1 MTAISLMVTVKSV
14 ITGMTYTKG
23 EELRIEYLEDC
34 MYGRVLAGI
43 SFLEWLKIK
52 HPETYRKI
60 KGR

>member
-1 MTAISLMVTVKSV
+1 
-14 ITGMTYTKG
+14 MTYTKE

-52 HPETYRKI
+52 HPEIYKGIRK
-60 KGR
+60 

>member
-1 MTAISLMVTVKSV
+1 
-14 ITGMTYTKG
+14 MTYTKE
-23 EELRIEYLEDC
+23 EELRIEHLEDC